1 MNAISKN
8 ATQLASKDFW
18 LIHQKEKAF
27 EVLK

>member
-1 MNAISKN
+1 MNAISN
-8 ATQLASKDFW
+8 TQLASKEFW